1 MRQSIVVSNFR
12 GAVLATGIILLL
24 LTKTTAAR
32 AALLEP
38 TAWNVGDV
46 GSTHQL
52 WTAGGSSA
60 VPITTNL
67 THVANPVLPAPTF
80 TQTGAFVV
88 SSGGLYSF
96 SNDYSVEADISN
108 HGGPGGGT
116 WVRVQ
121 FGSTVNP
128 DYDPEGNLTGGSV
141 FRDSL
146 VIFDSLGDPLATTDG
161 SDVSRNFYDPN
172 YPLFGGVGYEELL
185 WEVYLPN
192 YTDDFTV
199 AADVSIHAGLQT
211 LRVDSMITPVP
222 EPSTIA
228 LMGLGLVG
236 LVVPQVRRRRLRA

>member
-1 MRQSIVVSNFR
+1 MRNSIVINHR
-12 GAVLATGIILLL
+12 GVLLAAGATFLL
-24 LTKTTAAR
+24 LTTTTSAR

-46 GSTHQL
+46 GSTYQL
-52 WTAGGSSA
+52 WAAGGTSA

-67 THVANPVLPAPTF
+67 THTANPALPAPSF
-80 TQTGAFVV
+80 TQTGAFIA

-96 SNDYSVEADISN
+96 SQDYNVEADISN
-108 HGGPGGGT
+108 HGGPGNGT

-128 DYDPEGNLTGGSV
+128 DYDPEGNLTGGSIY
-141 FRDSL
+141 RDSL
-146 VIFDSLGDPLATTDG
+146 VIYDSIGDPLATTDG
-161 SDVSRNFYDPN
+161 SDVSRTLFDAN

-192 YTDDFTV
+192 YTGNFSV
-199 AADVSIHAGLQT
+199 AATQIVHSGLQT
-211 LRVDSMITPVP
+211 MRVDSMIQPVP

-228 LMGLGLVG
+228 LMGLGLAG
-236 LVVPQVRRRRLRA
+236 IVVTQVRRRKRRA